1 MKLPRVRYEQIASR
15 KTQKTNEINTN
26 ALYLSEIETLT
37 AQQEED
43 IEALALAT
51 TDESGAAA
59 ALSESSATLT
69 PRVCGLKA
77 RVTGWKSLSSS

>member
-1 MKLPRVRYEQIASR
+1 MQKQLLKLPRALYEQITSR

-43 IEALALAT
+43 MEALALAT

-59 ALSESSATLT
+59 VFSASG
-69 PRVCGLKA
+69 VN
-77 RVTGWKSLSSS
+77 